1 MTEKEKKIVLESP
14 ADYMRGFADLLSAL
28 AVAEEEGS
36 IGMDK
41 GLLLLSDVAYHLE
54 GQFKKGLTGFD
65 EGGDNQE

>member
-1 MTEKEKKIVLESP
+1 MTEKEKKVVLEAP

-36 IGMDK
+36 MGMDK

-54 GQFKKGLTGFD
+54 GQFKKGLTRFD
-65 EGGDNQE
+65 EGGENHE